1 MPRKLNPPI
10 VAKIKRLKASG
21 STHAEI
27 AEKLGLSR
35 GTVSNALGQV
45 KPAKPAARTVAAPA
59 ELPAS
64 ESPTAAPI
72 EPMTPEGLLLELQ
85 RELADLRHDA
95 VQARKNGND
104 AGLARSQ
111 RLRASLLSMAARI
124 QRSLPIADDMVLVS
138 RVEIDLVEATARA
151 KILERIRRAAKGAP

>member
-27 AEKLGLSR
+27 AEKTGVSR
-35 GTVSNALGQV
+35 GTVTNALRQV
-45 KPAKPAARTVAAPA
+45 KPAKPAPRTVAVPA
-59 ELPAS
+59 ALPAS
-64 ESPTAAPI
+64 ESPTTAPI

-85 RELADLRHDA
+85 RELADLRRDA
-95 VQARKNGND
+95 EQARKNGDD

-111 RLRASLLSMAARI
+111 RLRSALLSLATRI
-124 QRSLPIADDMVLVS
+124 QRSLPIADDLVLVPRDTLEQTAS
-138 RVEIDLVEATARA
+138 TARA